1 MLAAAVRQ
9 SRSRIS
15 FDSEK
20 ERERERVCRTLHVDR
35 KDNYAYDT

>member
-9 SRSRIS
+9 SWLRIS

-20 ERERERVCRTLHVDR
+20 EREYRTLHVDR